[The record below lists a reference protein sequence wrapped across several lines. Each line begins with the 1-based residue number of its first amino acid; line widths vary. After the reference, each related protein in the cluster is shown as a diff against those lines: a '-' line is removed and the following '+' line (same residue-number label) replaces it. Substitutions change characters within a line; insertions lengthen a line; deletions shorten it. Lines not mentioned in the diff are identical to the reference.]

1 MMPSRTRMLFCRC
14 VWLGVFSA
22 LGGVARAQSAG
33 TPSAVVPMSAS
44 GVATT
49 TTSAPSA
56 VVAAT
61 PIGKHLPNALG
72 WLAVSNGRLDV
83 IRGGFDA
90 GNGLVASFGI
100 DRAIYVN
107 GNLVTS
113 ISVYIPDL
121 SRITASQAVVLA
133 AATSTLNL
141 VQNGTGNTFNPIS
154 LGNGIA
160 ATVIQNGLNNQAISS
175 LTTLNVSVNTLNAFR
190 IQNMLNAL
198 QTAQLQSLGH

>member
-1 MMPSRTRMLFCRC
+1 MIPRSARR
-14 VWLGVFSA
+14 WLCPGVLLIACSVIGA
-22 LGGVARAQSAG
+22 VAQAQSAG
-33 TPSAVVPMSAS
+33 TLAAPASAS
-44 GVATT
+44 VNRAAATA
-49 TTSAPSA
+49 TSASSA
-56 VVAAT
+56 MVNT
-61 PIGKHLPNALG
+61 PIAERLPGARG
-72 WLAVSNGRLDV
+72 WLAVSNAQLAV

-113 ISVYIPDL
+113 TSVYIPDL
-121 SRITASQAVVLA
+121 SRITASQAVALA
-133 AATSTLNL
+133 AATNTLNL
-141 VQNGTGNTFNPIS
+141 VQNGVGNTFNPIS
-154 LGNGIA
+154 LSSGIA
-160 ATVIQNGLNNQAISS
+160 TTVIQNSLNNQAISS